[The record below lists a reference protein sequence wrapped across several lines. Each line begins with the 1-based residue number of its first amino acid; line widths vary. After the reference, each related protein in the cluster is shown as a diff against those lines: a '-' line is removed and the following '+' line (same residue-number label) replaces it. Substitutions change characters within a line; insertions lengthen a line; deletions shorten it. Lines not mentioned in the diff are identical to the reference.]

1 MRAGFRLRLGL
12 DSIMMDWCL
21 IERRVFVASRLRLS
35 SGLASIMIKLIMMVW
50 GLIEHRVLGGSRLRT
65 GLRLWMDFATHKLCL
80 GIFGFDRRVNF
91 ITDINKE

>member
-65 GLRLWMDFATHKLCL
+65 GLRLWMDFASHKLCL
-80 GIFGFDRRVNF
+80 GRF
-91 ITDINKE
+91 